1 MDPNTS
7 YPLQT
12 NDPLF
17 YLCWRRQSCGWCL
30 QGDAPCSWCSVTS
43 TCVPNPTRFP
53 ILAPLSSSNICPLGS
68 KERWELRAMPF
79 GCNVSTFTFLT
90 AVVSVL
96 GTLATI
102 ALGYFVLWA
111 AKRLRRSWGQ
121 GKLGSGHT
129 DWSAW
134 TGRGIFRRRG
144 VRTAGDVEGNRNGNS
159 ERTPLLDG
167 D

>member
-7 YPLQT
+7 YPFET

-43 TCVPNPTRFP
+43 TCVPNPSRFP
-53 ILAPLSSSNICPLGS
+53 ILAPISSSKICPLGS
-68 KERWELRAMPF
+68 KERWELRAVPF
-79 GCNVSTFTFLT
+79 GCNISTFTFLT
-90 AVVSVL
+90 AVTSIL
-96 GTLATI
+96 GTLVTI
-102 ALGYFVLWA
+102 ALGIFSLWTV
-111 AKRLRRSWGQ
+111 KRLQHSWGQ
-121 GKLGSGHT
+121 GKLGGEYTS
-129 DWSAW
+129 WSACL
-134 TGRGIFRRRG
+134 GHGDVRRRA
-144 VRTAGDVEGNRNGNS
+144 VGDVEGNRNGNS

>member
-1 MDPNTS
+1 MEPNTS
-7 YPLQT
+7 HTLET

-30 QGDAPCSWCSVTS
+30 QGDASCSWCSVTS
-43 TCVPNPTRFP
+43 TCVPNPSRFP
-53 ILAPLSSSNICPLGS
+53 ILAPLGSSKICPLGP

-79 GCNVSTFTFLT
+79 GCNVSTYSFLT

-96 GTLATI
+96 GTLCAI
-102 ALGYFVLWA
+102 ALGYFAVWA
-111 AKRLRRSWGQ
+111 VRRLRDAWGH
-121 GKLGSGHT
+121 GKLGSEYT

-134 TGRGIFRRRG
+134 VVRRG
-144 VRTAGDVEGNRNGNS
+144 GVRAVGDVEGNGNGNS
-159 ERTPLLDG
+159 ERTALLEG